1 MSFLRAAPS
10 LSSVF
15 NRETTNLS
23 NICKPNEFPFVAFDG
38 AKSYSDGYGA
48 NWMPEGH
55 SYAERLLRLLSEN
68 KITQICNLSRK
79 LRDAWLPLD

>member
-38 AKSYSDGYGA
+38 AKSYSDRYGA

-55 SYAERLLRLLSEN
+55 KLVAERLLMLLSEN
-68 KITQICNLSRK
+68 KITQIGN
-79 LRDAWLPLD
+79 